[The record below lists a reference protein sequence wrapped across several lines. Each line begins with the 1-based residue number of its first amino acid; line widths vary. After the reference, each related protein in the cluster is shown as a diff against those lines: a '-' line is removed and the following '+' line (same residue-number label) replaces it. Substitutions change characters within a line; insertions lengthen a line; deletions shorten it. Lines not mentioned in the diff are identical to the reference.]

1 MGTRAILLHSWQADK
16 EREKVDTEPAIGL
29 ALASGIPE
37 GRAKAQGIDVHL
49 AKIRS
54 GLTN

>member
-1 MGTRAILLHSWQADK
+1 MGTRAILLHPWQADK
-16 EREKVDTEPAIGL
+16 ERKEVGAEPAIGL

-49 AKIRS
+49 ARMEE
-54 GLTN
+54 